1 MENKAVDPRLNKY
14 SDANSIYYHCSTLKK
29 LLDENDRKLFQPLET
44 SLQEQELMKPP
55 YGSCYSCGSA
65 EHRTASCTENKTTTT
80 KPPYGNCYKC
90 GSPDHWTG
98 SCTEKKTTA
107 KKPHYGHCYRCG
119 STDHWLPACPH
130 KDSEQSDETKPSTS
144 EQPTSKTKKK
154 RRHTDDTKVPSKKKS
169 RPTSPT
175 AARHDKKKCCVVC
188 KEDTHMMKNCP
199 KIVKRKLESEN

>member
-1 MENKAVDPRLNKY
+1 MENKPVDPRLNKY
-14 SDANSIYYHCSTLKK
+14 TDANSIYYHCSALKK
-29 LLDENDRKLFQPLET
+29 LLNEDDRKLFQPLET

-65 EHRTASCTENKTTTT
+65 DHWTASCTEKKTTTT

-98 SCTEKKTTA
+98 SCTEKKTTT
-107 KKPHYGHCYRCG
+107 KKPPYGHCYRCG

-130 KDSEQSDETKPSTS
+130 TDSEQQSDERASS
-144 EQPTSKTKKK
+144 EQPTEKSETKKK
-154 RRHTDDTKVPSKKKS
+154 RRHTDDTEVPSKKKS
-169 RPTSPT
+169 KTTSP
-175 AARHDKKKCCVVC
+175 ARRQKKEFCVVC

-199 KIVKRKLESEN
+199 EIVKKK